1 MIYRIT
7 DGDIPMVGTTV
18 LSLGDGD
25 SWAPVTPA
33 DPHDLAAVDVPTY
46 EDRGIHCAD
55 LPWADSAVLGPYAP
69 EGAPTAADWQRILED
84 VDGTSI
90 MVACLPACWLGEV
103 SSETDGWVAVV
114 RETPQSRA
122 EAALSLA
129 LGCPVASL
137 CVDCLTGGVI
147 RGRTGGYPASASS
160 CSRCGA
166 AAAAICEVP

>member
-7 DGDIPMVGTTV
+7 DGDIPMVGATV
-18 LSLGDGD
+18 LSLGDED
-25 SWAPVTPA
+25 SWAPVAPA

-46 EDRGIHCAD
+46 EDRGVRCAD

-69 EGAPTAADWQRILED
+69 EGAPTAADWQRVLEY

-114 RETPQSRA
+114 RKTPQSRA

-137 CVDCLTGGVI
+137 CIDCLAGGVI
-147 RGRTGGYPASASS
+147 RGRTGGYPAAASS

-166 AAAAICEVP
+166 AAAAICAVP